1 MLKFIRPNVPL
12 IITSLCL
19 FLVVGCETPQHNIPQ
34 NGSLLKA
41 PTSASKKN
49 SNSNNNI
56 NDVEGLRQRIV
67 DVYAKYWPLISSE
80 YQHEQLPDVLG
91 DPMYEIRIFG
101 IERVGVFLRDGE
113 ATEEELQLVVD
124 RLMDEDPSVRLAAS
138 KILPEINVV
147 GLAEHVANVMAN
159 ETSLDVVEQELIYFQ
174 TNSHSKAIQPTIDRM
189 QQDPD
194 GAAANALIFLLN
206 NNEVTDKTQRK
217 ILRIVLKSRQ
227 KSDLP
232 SLITLEAMLGSDLNK
247 RGLINMLDHPDESI
261 QISVAKGFAYAG
273 FEEPLIERAD
283 NSLMYMYAL
292 SALQKNVDID
302 SFIKL
307 LSVRKENEP
316 NWDAAAFSIA
326 SSLNT
331 RDLLRADDMLKRL
344 KLDELRLSILNDVWK
359 NAAEKSEAAQKAIAR
374 RIVPLMVDRGD
385 PIGALQLLDTLD
397 IDDESLNDDDLITLI
412 FTTAINA
419 SAWDAAADAR
429 PEPSLWITEWEQVVN
444 SDPTA
449 ANVIKKQIVQRFRDL
464 LTREQM
470 ILLDISQKNE
480 PTIET
485 P

>member
-1 MLKFIRPNVPL
+1 MFKFIRPNISL
-12 IITSLCL
+12 IITSLCV
-19 FLVVGCETPQHNIPQ
+19 FLIVGCETPQQ
-34 NGSLLKA
+34 NSSQNRLLIKA
-41 PTSASKKN
+41 DNKN
-49 SNSNNNI
+49 TKTN

-67 DVYAKYWPLISSE
+67 DTYEKYWPLISSE

-124 RLMDEDPSVRLAAS
+124 CLIDEDPSVRLAAS
-138 KILPEINVV
+138 KILPEINVI
-147 GLAEHVANVMAN
+147 GLAEHVANVMAS
-159 ETSLDVVEQELIYFQ
+159 ETNLDVVEQELMFFQ

-189 QQDPD
+189 QQNPD
-194 GAAANALIFLLN
+194 GAATNALIFLLN
-206 NNEVTDKTQRK
+206 NNEVTDKTQRE

-227 KSDLP
+227 KSELP
-232 SLITLEAMLGSDLNK
+232 ALITLEAMLGSDSNK

-302 SFIKL
+302 SFVKL

-331 RDLLRADDMLKRL
+331 KDLLRADDMLKRL
-344 KLDELRLSILNDVWK
+344 KLDELRLSILRDVWK
-359 NAAEKSEAAQKAIAR
+359 NAAEKSNAAQKAIAR
-374 RIVPLMVDRGD
+374 RAVPLMIDRGD
-385 PIGALQLLDTLD
+385 NVEALQLLDTLD
-397 IDDESLNDDDLITLI
+397 IDYKSPLDDDLITLI
-412 FTTAINA
+412 FAAAINA
-419 SAWDAAADAR
+419 SAWDAASDAR
-429 PEPSLWITEWEQVVN
+429 PEPSLWITEWQKVVN

-464 LTREQM
+464 LTPEQM
-470 ILLDISQKNE
+470 TLLDIPQKNE